1 MSQCRNCP
9 HHLAC
14 RVPGDLARFDA
25 VAHRLE
31 REQRAPHLRERLHY
45 YVDRSDCLVEAGY
58 VDL

>member
-1 MSQCRNCP
+1 MPQCRNCP
-9 HHLAC
+9 HHAAC

-31 REQRAPHLRERLHY
+31 QEQRAPRLRERLHY
-45 YVDRSDCLVEAGY
+45 YMDRADCLVDAGY

>member
-9 HHLAC
+9 HRQSC
-14 RVPGDLARFDA
+14 RVPGDLIRFDA

-31 REQRAPHLRERLHY
+31 EQQRAPLLRERLHY
-45 YVDRSDCLVEAGY
+45 YVDRRDCLVAAGF